1 MKGWCAKIT
10 EGKTRLEILNNTKNE
25 DEGFIVDEQ
34 PNDNEEQIPFD

>member
-10 EGKTRLEILNNTKNE
+10 EGKTRLEILNNSKNE

-34 PNDNEEQIPFD
+34 TDHDEKEIPFD